1 MNGLCLDHCFSW
13 PCNNIAED
21 DETSWHETV
30 WPEDFAVFMMPAIMW
45 PVCGCNCMRYIKNVW
60 ASQHVWGLQGP
71 QVLTLPIAYMAPSMF
86 SESVFG
92 LCGLFVAH
100 KASKGI
106 RKFWVSTLL
115 VIQEILLRHNL
126 LGNTIRLVILTL
138 HHRWTDHTGDD
149 YCKCLLKR
157 LDILSS
163 MQAHFAIV
171 YAVRGPIFLHVAGVI
186 HVKESIVQ
194 VIGCLFNLT
203 HPIVYGY
210 QIASCSYVF
219 VTNHGDCRCEYIRH
233 IVACV

>member
-1 MNGLCLDHCFSW
+1 
-13 PCNNIAED
+13 
-21 DETSWHETV
+21 
-30 WPEDFAVFMMPAIMW
+30 MPAVMW

-60 ASQHVWGLQGP
+60 ASQHVWGRQGP

-86 SESVFG
+86 CESLFG
-92 LCGLFVAH
+92 LCGLCVAH
-100 KASKGI
+100 TASKGI
-106 RKFWVSTLL
+106 RNFCVSTLL
-115 VIQEILLRHNL
+115 VIQEILLRRKL
-126 LGNTIRLVILTL
+126 LGNTRGLFVLTL
-138 HHRWTDHTGDD
+138 QRRWTDHTGDD

-163 MQAHFAIV
+163 MQAQFAIV
-171 YAVRGPIFLHVAGVI
+171 CAVRGPIFLHVAGVI

-210 QIASCSYVF
+210 QVACCSYVF
-219 VTNHGDCRCEYIRH
+219 VTNHGDCRCEYISQ